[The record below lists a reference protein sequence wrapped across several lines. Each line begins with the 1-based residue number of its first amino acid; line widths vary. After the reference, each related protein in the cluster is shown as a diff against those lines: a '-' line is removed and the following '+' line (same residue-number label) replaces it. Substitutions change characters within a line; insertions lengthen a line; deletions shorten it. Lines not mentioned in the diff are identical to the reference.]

1 MHERLQ
7 YNVNFLLT
15 NSITILLLMSHI
27 ASCTHKHTLEML
39 HLFSDI
45 DNYLENW
52 ASEVSIKILNHNN
65 PTTGRKVY

>member
-1 MHERLQ
+1 
-7 YNVNFLLT
+7 
-15 NSITILLLMSHI
+15 MSHI

-39 HLFSDI
+39 YLFSHM

-52 ASEVSIKILNHNN
+52 ASEVSIKILNNNN